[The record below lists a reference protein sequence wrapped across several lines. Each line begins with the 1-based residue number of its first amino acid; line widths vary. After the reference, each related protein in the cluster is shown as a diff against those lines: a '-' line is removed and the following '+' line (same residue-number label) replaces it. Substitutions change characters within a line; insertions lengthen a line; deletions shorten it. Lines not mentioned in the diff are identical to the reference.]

1 MSFFTDSPEL
11 QRIGALIEAHAAPIY
26 AEREVPFEQFAYV
39 LTQPAPES
47 GGKPEGAALRQD
59 WRAYPCSLVKVF
71 HLVAAQL
78 RLEDGRLHAH
88 DELDRAM
95 RDMILWSSNSATN
108 YIIDLLTGTTGD
120 TLLSDADM
128 SAWCERR
135 EEINRIFAGL
145 GWPELAGINLN
156 QKLMDD
162 LRYGRERVA
171 LDRSAA
177 GHNCLTPIAMA
188 RLMHD
193 IFSDSTLLPPAR
205 RAIVRDHLA
214 RDADSPDRSRG
225 AYQLLGYLGDRL
237 PPGTRIWSKA
247 GRTRWLGDDRAS
259 FRRHDTLRALL
270 PAGREFLLTV
280 FTQGEPIAEDDGFLP
295 AIGMLVA
302 AELQGLGSKGRP
314 PRRSF

>member
-1 MSFFTDSPEL
+1 MSFFTENAEL
-11 QRIGALIEAHAAPIY
+11 QRIGALIEAYAAPIY
-26 AEREVPFEQFAYV
+26 AARDIPFKQFAYV
-39 LTQPAPES
+39 LTQPGNE
-47 GGKPEGAALRQD
+47 GGKPPGAALRAN

-78 RLEDGRLHAH
+78 WLEQGRLAAH

-108 YIIDLLTGTTGD
+108 YIIDLITGTTGD
-120 TLLSDADM
+120 TLLDDRDM

-135 EEINRIFAGL
+135 EEINRIFAEL

-162 LRYGRERVA
+162 LRYGREKVA

-188 RLMHD
+188 RLIHE
-193 IFSDSTLLPPAR
+193 IFSDSALLSPAR
-205 RAIVRDHLA
+205 RAVVCDHLA
-214 RDADSPDRSRG
+214 RDANDPDRDRG
-225 AYQLLGYLGDRL
+225 AYQLLGYLGDTL
-237 PPGTRIWSKA
+237 PPGTQIWSKA

-259 FRRHDTLRALL
+259 FRRHDALRAIL
-270 PAGREFLLTV
+270 PQGQEFQLTV
-280 FTQGEPIAEDDGFLP
+280 FTQGEAIAEDERFLP
-295 AIGMLVA
+295 GIGALA
-302 AELQGLGSKGRP
+302 ATELSTLAQGGQ
-314 PRRSF
+314 